1 MIQADDRLKAIFDE
15 AVKIAKSHSH
25 EYVTLEH
32 LLFVLL
38 LQPEVDDL
46 LQSNKNIQV
55 DALMNDLQNHIENE
69 LNEIKV
75 QAEDFPKRTQAVERT
90 VNRAFTTAIFS
101 GKEYVD
107 AFQLII
113 SIYGEKNAHAVF
125 FLNKHGLTK
134 KIVVDYLVEVGS
146 DVPDETAVNPK
157 QASKILKQ
165 YTTDLNEQA
174 RNNKTFHVIGRQ
186 DVVDEIVLVLG
197 RKTKNNV
204 IMIGDPGVGKTAI
217 AEGLAHMIVEN
228 KVPDV
233 IKDHTIFSVDVGAL
247 IAGSKYRG
255 DFEERLK
262 VLLAILEKND
272 KAIMF
277 IDEAHMM
284 HGAGSGGQGGVDL
297 ANLLKPAL
305 ARGDLKVIASTT
317 WEEYR
322 KHFEKDR
329 ALMRRFGKVNIEEPT
344 VDHAKQIM
352 QGLSNQFAE
361 YHGVKITKEAV
372 DASVDLSV
380 KHITDRQLPDKSIDV
395 LDRACSKAKIF
406 DAFRDVSLT
415 DIQHQVA
422 QISGVKFESIEQ
434 TKTKSIENLGDTIKK
449 QVFGQD
455 SVIEKLVDNVIVAQ
469 AGLKQENKPVGS
481 FLCVGPTGCGKTETA
496 RQLAEG
502 LGMTLVKFD
511 MSEYQEKHSIAK
523 LIGSPPGYVGYEDS
537 NMGGGMLINEI
548 EKNPH
553 AVVLFDEVEKA
564 HRDVSNMLLQVM
576 DYGTVT
582 GSNGKKADCRN
593 ITLILTSNLGAEEM
607 EKASLGFGEPQRTED
622 DDAMKR
628 FFPPEFRN
636 RLDAVVKF
644 SKLGKET
651 MKKIVGK
658 FLQELN
664 TMTIEKGVE
673 VNANEEAV
681 EFLIEKG
688 FDAKLGARPLAR
700 IIDNEI
706 KKPLSRMIL
715 FGELQDGGRVEVTVK
730 DKKLAIDYKKP
741 VVIQKQ
747 KIKKVNEKT
756 S

>member
-1 MIQADDRLKAIFDE
+1 MIQADDRLKNIFDE

-38 LQPEVDDL
+38 IQPELDEL
-46 LQSNKNIQV
+46 LQSDESIKV
-55 DALMNDLQNHIENE
+55 MELMNDLQNHIEND

-75 QAEDFPKRTQAVERT
+75 TTEVYPKRTQSTDRT

-101 GKEYVD
+101 GKEFVD
-107 AFQLII
+107 VFQLII
-113 SIYGEKNAHAVF
+113 SMYAEKNSHAVY
-125 FLNKHGLTK
+125 FLNKNGLTK
-134 KIVVDYLVEVGS
+134 KLIVNYLVEVGS
-146 DVPDETAVNPK
+146 EVPEESLVNPK

-165 YTTDLNEQA
+165 YTTDLNQQA
-174 RNNKTFHVIGRQ
+174 KKNKTFHCIGRQ

-262 VLLAILEKND
+262 VLLSVLEKND

-344 VDHAKQIM
+344 VDHAKEIM
-352 QGLSNQFAE
+352 QGLKSQFE
-361 YHGVKITKEAV
+361 DYHQVKINPESI

-406 DAFRDVSLT
+406 DAFKDVSLT
-415 DIQHQVA
+415 DIQQQVA
-422 QISGVKFESIEQ
+422 QISGINFESIEQ
-434 TKTKSIENLGDTIKK
+434 TKTNRVENLGETIKG
-449 QVFGQD
+449 QVFGQND
-455 SVIEKLVDNVIVAQ
+455 VIEKLVDNVIVAQ
-469 AGLKQENKPVGS
+469 AGLKQENKPIGS

-496 RQLAEG
+496 RQLADG

-511 MSEYQEKHSIAK
+511 MSEYQEKHSVAK
-523 LIGSPPGYVGYEDS
+523 LIGAPPGYVGYDDGTTGS
-537 NMGGGMLINEI
+537 GQLVNEL
-548 EKNPH
+548 EKHPN
-553 AVVLFDEVEKA
+553 AVILFDEVEKA
-564 HRDVSNMLLQVM
+564 HRDVMTILLQAM
-576 DYGTVT
+576 DDAVITS
-582 GSNGKKADCRN
+582 SNGKKVRLN
-593 ITLILTSNLGAEEM
+593 NSILLMTSNLGSEAM
-607 EKASLGFGEPQRTED
+607 QSNTLGFTDNKIHDGEID
-622 DDAMKR
+622 INN
-628 FFPPEFRN
+628 FFAPEFRN
-636 RLDAVVKF
+636 RLDAVLRFKSLDKSIMVNIVNKF
-644 SKLGKET
+644 IKQLNEQ
-651 MKKIVGK
+651 MLDKKITVK
-658 FLQELN
+658 LTKNANKQLQE
-664 TMTIEKGVE
+664 E
-673 VNANEEAV
+673 
-681 EFLIEKG
+681 G
-688 FDAKLGARPLAR
+688 FDKKMGARPLQRVINNR
-700 IIDNEI
+700 I
-706 KKPLSRMIL
+706 KLPLSKKIL
-715 FGELQDGGRVEVTVK
+715 FDSIEDQKLTVDFNKEQDEFT
-730 DKKLAIDYKKP
+730 I
-741 VVIQKQ
+741 I
-747 KIKKVNEKT
+747 
-756 S
+756 